1 VKYKKSSAPIR
12 ERAEKRIE
20 WTGAGGD
27 YFLAVV
33 VDRED
38 EIVSEFWGTRH
49 DVVAWMETNWPQ
61 LPRKY
66 VPMVYGP
73 ARRSPKSSDQPPV
86 RSKKHRAGA

>member
-1 VKYKKSSAPIR
+1 VKYKKASAPDR
-12 ERAEKRIE
+12 AGAEKRIE

-38 EIVSEFWGTRH
+38 EIVSEFWGTRE
-49 DVVAWMETNWPQ
+49 DVVAWMGTHWPQ

-73 ARRSPKSSDQPPV
+73 TRRSPKSSGQPPL

>member
-1 VKYKKSSAPIR
+1 VRRKKALVSVR
-12 ERAEKRIE
+12 KRAEKRIE

-38 EIVSEFWGTRH
+38 EIVAEFWGTRR
-49 DVVAWMETNWPQ
+49 DLVAWIETQWPRI
-61 LPRKY
+61 PTKY

-73 ARRSPKSSDQPPV
+73 TRSSPNSSEQPAL
-86 RSKKHRAGA
+86 RSKKHHAGS

>member
-1 VKYKKSSAPIR
+1 MKYKKASALVR

-38 EIVSEFWGTRH
+38 EIVTEFWGTRQ
-49 DVVAWMETNWPQ
+49 DVIAWMETHWPQ
-61 LPRKY
+61 LPAKY

-73 ARRSPKSSDQPPV
+73 ARSSSKSGDQPPL
-86 RSKKHRAGA
+86 RSNKHRVGA

>member
-1 VKYKKSSAPIR
+1 MKHRNTLVPVR
-12 ERAEKRIE
+12 EYDEKRIE

-38 EIVSEFWGTRH
+38 EIVAEFWGARR
-49 DVVAWMETNWPQ
+49 DVVSWMETNWPRI
-61 LPRKY
+61 PTKY

-73 ARRSPKSSDQPPV
+73 ARSSAKSREQPPL
-86 RSKKHRAGA
+86 RSKKHRAGI